1 MPQPLNY
8 LKETAS
14 QTAGPYVHIGLIP
27 AMAGFD
33 IFEKNFSNV
42 LVTPNTQGERITL
55 EGKVID
61 GSGTPLRDV
70 LLEIWQANA
79 TGRYNHPAD
88 RSIGSLDEE
97 FRGWGRG
104 GSDFESGLVTFETIK
119 PGAIID
125 KTGRKGAPH
134 INVWIVARGINIG
147 LNTRLYFSDE
157 EAANAADPVLNLI
170 EQPIRRSTLIAKRSE
185 RAGKIVYS
193 FTINLQG
200 PEETVFFDV
209 LIVSGFLAV
218 ELRAKGAR
226 RHARGGGVDPAEIGG
241 VLEAKRIGDR
251 RDRQIG
257 VDEVAPRLADQP
269 VEDQVR
275 GGVAGCRPRHPVEM
289 GRRDRQRARIV
300 RNAPAFQMM
309 LFQQRLEAAE

>member
-33 IFEKNFSNV
+33 IFDKNFSNV
-42 LVTPNTQGERITL
+42 LATPTTQGEHITL

-61 GSGTPLRDV
+61 GSGSPLRDV

-79 TGRYNHPAD
+79 SGRYNHPAD
-88 RSIGSLDEE
+88 RSAGALDED

-104 GSDFESGLVTFETIK
+104 GSDFDSGLITFETIK

-125 KTGRKGAPH
+125 KAGRKCAPH
-134 INVWIVARGINIG
+134 VNVWIVARGINIG

-157 EAANAADPVLNLI
+157 EVANAADPVLNLV
-170 EQPIRRSTLIAKRSE
+170 EPPVRRSTLIAKRGE
-185 RAGKIVYS
+185 GAGKAVYS

-209 LIVSGFLAV
+209 
-218 ELRAKGAR
+218 
-226 RHARGGGVDPAEIGG
+226 
-241 VLEAKRIGDR
+241 
-251 RDRQIG
+251 
-257 VDEVAPRLADQP
+257 
-269 VEDQVR
+269 
-275 GGVAGCRPRHPVEM
+275 
-289 GRRDRQRARIV
+289 
-300 RNAPAFQMM
+300 
-309 LFQQRLEAAE
+309 